1 MDADVVFIDV
11 ILVAT
16 SASNMPPS
24 TPFVTSDFSVT
35 GLTVGTTLKMILK
48 KSRTDLGAKSV

>member
-24 TPFVTSDFSVT
+24 TPFVTSDFSIT
-35 GLTVGTTLKMILK
+35 GLTVGTTLKMI
-48 KSRTDLGAKSV
+48 